1 MTAEELAPQL
11 TSAAA
16 SIEML
21 QAAVIVLDGFTGKIP
36 NVLVLAGLLNGCFC
50 QMLRAGPTGLWQAV
64 TAVLAIFVLSYSLYL
79 LHGLGAGDIK
89 LYCVI
94 ASYLGFF
101 TAAKI
106 VLASLFA
113 GAILGIIHR
122 IIRKEKRKFCFSP
135 AILLS
140 AVCIYE
146 GIF

>member
-1 MTAEELAPQL
+1 MAENFYCIL
-11 TSAAA
+11 SGAA
-16 SIEML
+16 
-21 QAAVIVLDGFTGKIP
+21 VLDGFTGKIP

-50 QMLRAGPTGLWQAV
+50 QLLRAGPSGLWQAV
-64 TAVLAIFVLSYSLYL
+64 IAVLAIFVLSSPLYL
-79 LHGLGAGDIK
+79 LQGLGAGDIK

-113 GAILGIIHR
+113 GALLGIIHR
-122 IIRKEKRKFCFSP
+122 IIRKEKSKFCFSP

-140 AVCIYE
+140 AVYIYE
-146 GIF
+146 GLYEKIFY